1 MELKIIY
8 QVRFLYQI
16 ISNFLSSNYFSAD
29 EDSVVAT
36 NAILD
41 LIDSVIKGETSSRP
55 KVFISLITGG
65 ASALLVA
72 PREPLTLTKKRELTQ
87 TLMAAGC
94 TINELNSVR
103 SCWSKVKAGQLALRV
118 LSESNNVEMVNLIA
132 SDVIGDPMDIIG
144 SGPTVLPPDD
154 SLNPLEIIDM
164 YKISIDEDIRNLCQL
179 VKPSSNIDDRLH
191 NLIIVNNRIALNS
204 ITNLMTQLD
213 YKIIDLGNQ
222 ISGEAST
229 LGSRFAQIA
238 RTSEKGEGKIC
249 WIGGGETVVTLTT
262 THGE

>member
-1 MELKIIY
+1 M
-8 QVRFLYQI
+8 
-16 ISNFLSSNYFSAD
+16 
-29 EDSVVAT
+29 AT
-36 NAILD
+36 NAMLD
-41 LIDSVIKGETSSRP
+41 LIDSVVVNETSSKP

-72 PREPLTLTKKRELTQ
+72 PREPLTLAKKRELTK

-118 LSESNNVEMVNLIA
+118 LSGSNNVEMINLIA

-144 SGPTVLPPDD
+144 SGPTVLPPHD
-154 SLNPLEIIDM
+154 SMNPLEIIDM
-164 YKISIDEDIRNLCQL
+164 YKISIDEDIKSLCQL
-179 VKPSSNIDDRLH
+179 VKPSADIADRLH
-191 NLIIVNNRIALNS
+191 NLIIVNNRIALNA

-249 WIGGGETVVTLTT
+249 WIGGGETVVTLSSN
-262 THGE
+262 HGKNQTLSVASKNSNLLQLIVKCYH